1 MQAIDLSMG
10 STIWTYSD
18 RSINGSG
25 LVGTPEY
32 YNGVLYEGTYLGDV
46 IAVDASSGNL
56 LWEYPTVSGGAPPI
70 ALSIEDSPLIA
81 DGKLFEGRSQL
92 NEVWGQCL
100 TENQLVAYELTQP
113 SFLSTFTTT
122 PAQSNSQ
129 GATVWSSPM
138 LDPSGNLYI
147 ATANSCVQNSRS
159 PHSPYG
165 SKMSQ
170 TQPRQ
175 FESQVGGE
183 KGHQM
188 GPPTT
193 ILVLRLCMS
202 TAWSSTV
209 ARTGSCMPTTR
220 KQELTCGST
229 TRALAIPTSCKSIV
243 GSIGTDGTY
252 LYVPYDAATYNG
264 NTVGAII
271 ALDMM
276 GHQVWRIITALDPE
290 GFGTL
295 SAPAMA
301 QGMLFVGYE
310 DYACA
315 TSRGIN
321 CFRMSAIDGAT
332 GRILWSFDGPN
343 EIYGGPTIVD
353 GYLLFSEFTD
363 SGQNNHLYCYA
374 LPGLR

>member
-1 MQAIDLSMG
+1 MG
-10 STIWTYSD
+10 VS
-18 RSINGSG
+18 NGFWG
-25 LVGTPEY
+25 R
-32 YNGVLYEGTYLGDV
+32 
-46 IAVDASSGNL
+46 A
-56 LWEYPTVSGGAPPI
+56 PI

-165 SKMSQ
+165 SKMLKLN
-170 TQPRQ
+170 PANLKVRW
-175 FESQVGGE
+175 VG
-183 KGHQM
+183 K
-188 GPPTT
+188 GPPDGASDDDFGATPLYVNGMVIDGGKDGVVYAYNPQAGT
-193 ILVLRLCMS
+193 HLWKYDPGFGNTNFL
-202 TAWSSTV
+202 
-209 ARTGSCMPTTR
+209 
-220 KQELTCGST
+220 Q
-229 TRALAIPTSCKSIV
+229 SII